1 MKQSP
6 EISVKLSEDLL
17 RRLLYI
23 SNAEGRTPNNQ
34 FLLMLRNYIAY
45 FERTKGRISPADL
58 AKINI
63 DEYITPTIE

>member
-34 FLLMLRNYIAY
+34 FLLMLRNYISY
-45 FERTKGRISPADL
+45 FERTKGKIDNAQLSSIDISKYVD
-58 AKINI
+58 K
-63 DEYITPTIE
+63 E